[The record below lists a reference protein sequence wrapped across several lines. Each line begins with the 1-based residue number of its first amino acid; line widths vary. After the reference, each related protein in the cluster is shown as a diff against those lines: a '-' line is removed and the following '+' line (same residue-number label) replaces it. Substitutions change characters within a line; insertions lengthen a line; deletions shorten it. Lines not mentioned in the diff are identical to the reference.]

1 MSPVPAHSRL
11 DKQLTATAEAFDSE
25 WTLYMFVSGMKAI
38 RSMAFGDVFG
48 GPEKRDVIYVCEPGR
63 TSPAKHQR
71 TDGREGLGVVLAGS
85 RADVEKVADNPEQVL
100 WIDRL

>member
-48 GPEKRDVIYVCEPGR
+48 GPEKRDVIYVCEPRGEHR
-63 TSPAKHQR
+63 
-71 TDGREGLGVVLAGS
+71 
-85 RADVEKVADNPEQVL
+85 
-100 WIDRL
+100 RLSINGQTGARV